1 VVPIRKDPEGNDIG
15 FVKPANNHHIA
26 IYYDQDDKLVEHAC
40 TFWHAVERKKY
51 GLPVVITNSNQAWEY
66 LQMNNMEE
74 LPESF
79 LNQLPPPGYRLKYS
93 LQQNEMYV
101 LGLPEEEVKSLID
114 KEDYSTLSSYLYRV
128 QKISSKDYYFRHH
141 LETQIVDN
149 NDALASKR
157 FYRIRSIKSLVELCP
172 VKIKINLIGK
182 PVI

>member
-1 VVPIRKDPEGNDIG
+1 M
-15 FVKPANNHHIA
+15 
-26 IYYDQDDKLVEHAC
+26 VEHAC

-51 GLPVVITNSNQAWEY
+51 GLPVVITNSNQAWES
-66 LQMNNMEE
+66 LEMNNMEE

-93 LQQNEMYV
+93 LQQNEMYL
-101 LGLPEEEVKSLID
+101 LGLPEEELRSSLE
-114 KEDYSTLSSYLYRV
+114 KEEYSILSNYLYRI
-128 QKISSKDYYFRHH
+128 QKISSSYYVFRHH
-141 LETQIVDN
+141 LETKIVDD

-157 FYRIRSIKSLVELCP
+157 FYRIRSIKALVDLCP